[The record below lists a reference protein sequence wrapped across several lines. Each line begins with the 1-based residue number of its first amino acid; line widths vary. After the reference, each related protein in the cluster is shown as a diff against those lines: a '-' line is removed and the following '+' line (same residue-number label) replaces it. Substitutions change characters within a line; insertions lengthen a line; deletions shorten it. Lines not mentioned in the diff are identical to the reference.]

1 MFRYQILIEY
11 VGTNFRGWQIQ
22 KKGKTIQRLIQQKIS
37 KILKE
42 KIILI
47 GSGRTDTGVHAIGQS
62 AHFDC
67 KSEIENLDKFLKSI
81 NYFLNKDLIT
91 ILKIKKRSS
100 YFHSRFSAKMRIYKY
115 IIINRIGGPVLDKER
130 GWHVTN
136 NLNLPMMKKAAKK
149 LVGTKDFS
157 TFRAS
162 SCRAKTP
169 IKTMKLVKV
178 KSRNN
183 KIEIEFQSKS
193 FLQQQVRSMVG
204 CLKYVGEKKWSV
216 KKFNTIMNS
225 LTSTFNFKYTSPFD
239 FSSGYFRATK
249 EGKGEIPPQ
258 TIGQSWFRDPGQIGG
273 QLYVDI
279 DLNYKFSDH
288 LNTSFS
294 IKNLLQTGGPTMP
307 LTPKIPRSFAI
318 EFGYKFTVSSKNS
331 LSLKTAV
338 PRIRLD
344 TPRSINN
351 FTFSIVLMPPPI

>member
-22 KKGKTIQRLIQQKIS
+22 KKGKTIQGLIQQKIS

-42 KIILI
+42 QIILI

-67 KSEIENLDKFLKSI
+67 KLEIENLDKFLKSI
-81 NYFLNKDLIT
+81 NYFLNRDLIT

-115 IIINRIGGPVLDKER
+115 IIINRIGAPVLDKER

-136 NLNLPMMKKAAKK
+136 NLNLFMMKKAAKK

-169 IKTMKLVKV
+169 IKTMKSVKV

-216 KKFNTIMNS
+216 KKFNAVMNKKKRI
-225 LTSTFNFKYTSPFD
+225 LCAPP
-239 FSSGYFRATK
+239 APP
-249 EGKGEIPPQ
+249 EG
-258 TIGQSWFRDPGQIGG
+258 
-273 QLYVDI
+273 LYLARVI
-279 DLNYKFSDH
+279 Y
-288 LNTSFS
+288 
-294 IKNLLQTGGPTMP
+294 
-307 LTPKIPRSFAI
+307 
-318 EFGYKFTVSSKNS
+318 
-331 LSLKTAV
+331 
-338 PRIRLD
+338 
-344 TPRSINN
+344 
-351 FTFSIVLMPPPI
+351 